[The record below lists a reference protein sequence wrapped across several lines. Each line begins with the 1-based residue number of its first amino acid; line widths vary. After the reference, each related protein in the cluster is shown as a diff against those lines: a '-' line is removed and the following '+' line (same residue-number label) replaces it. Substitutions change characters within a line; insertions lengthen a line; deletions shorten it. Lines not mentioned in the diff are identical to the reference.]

1 MRAACKR
8 PRPLSSGLTE
18 GARRWA
24 RPRPRRRTEKF
35 KCPRLQRFP
44 LATLDCSQ
52 LPEARAEEL
61 AAVLGGLAVLDT
73 DHGSILMDV
82 PVERKRALVAAVSR
96 DCRLDRAMGMGVGDG
111 VGHMFEF
118 MPCRDKPGDAFF
130 DLSTMSCHNQ
140 QNTFHLKMGQWT
152 DDASMGL
159 CIADSLI
166 LRKCY
171 DGSDIRQR
179 FWNWWNRGYNNAFR
193 LLTGPW
199 SGHSVGLGGN
209 ISKSLSDM
217 DRLRAGRKPCPVF
230 RSKGED
236 AGNGSLMRLA
246 PVALFFHSVPHETEI
261 EVDENGPTTW
271 KQMRR
276 IACALL
282 AHIIV
287 SALRR
292 PSGEAV
298 DPKAFLES
306 TTAEYARLS
315 GLDAK
320 CESGDWRYRHVRWLV
335 TGHPERGQERCWAWR
350 EPSLGLEETLKTR
363 GQRYNGYPV
372 SAGYFGSYS
381 LDGLAIAL
389 WAVYHTG
396 SFDEAV
402 VKAINVLGDADSYGS
417 ICGQIAGALYGL
429 QRVHPQFRSW
439 LNRWDDHEFAVR
451 AVLLHELGS
460 SLK

>member
-1 MRAACKR
+1 V
-8 PRPLSSGLTE
+8 
-18 GARRWA
+18 
-24 RPRPRRRTEKF
+24 
-35 KCPRLQRFP
+35 
-44 LATLDCSQ
+44 
-52 LPEARAEEL
+52 EEL
-61 AAVLGGLAVLDT
+61 AAVLDGLVVQDT
-73 DHGSILMDV
+73 SVGQLVPLNNYSILMGV
-82 PVERKRALVAAVSR
+82 PSERKQALVGVAGR
-96 DCRLDRAMGMGVGDG
+96 DCRLDRAMGSMCGMGVGDG

-118 MPCRDKPGDAFF
+118 MPCRDRPGDAFF
-130 DLSTMSCHNQ
+130 DLSTMSCHRQ

-166 LRKCY
+166 IRRCY

-193 LLTGPW
+193 LDKQRLTR
-199 SGHSVGLGGN
+199 HSVGLGGN

-217 DRLRAGRKPCPVF
+217 DRLRADQKPHPVF
-230 RSKGED
+230 QSGGED
-236 AGNGSLMRLA
+236 AGNGSLMRFA
-246 PVALFFHSVPHETEI
+246 PLALFFHAVPHE
-261 EVDENGPTTW
+261 DLFYFAAQSSFTTHPGV
-271 KQMRR
+271 
-276 IACALL
+276 IAAEACALL

-292 PSGEAV
+292 PSDEAV
-298 DPKAFLES
+298 NPQAFLES

-335 TGHPERGQERCWAWR
+335 TGRPERGEERCWAWR
-350 EPSLGLEETLKTR
+350 EQSLGLEDTLKAR

-402 VKAINVLGDADSYGS
+402 VKAINVLGDADSHGS

-429 QRVHPQFRSW
+429 QRVHPQFRTW
-439 LNRWDDHEFAVR
+439 LNRWDDHEFALR